1 MIRKQKNKR
10 FELVSKFQPAGD
22 QKQAIDQLCDN
33 FKKGVKEQ
41 ILHGATG
48 TGKTFTMANL
58 IAKLNKP
65 TLVISHNKTLVGQ
78 LYGEFK
84 QFFPNNAA

>member
-1 MIRKQKNKR
+1 MIRKQKDKK

-33 FKKGVKEQ
+33 FKQGVKEQ

-65 TLVISHNKTLVGQ
+65 TLVI
-78 LYGEFK
+78 
-84 QFFPNNAA
+84 

>member
-33 FKKGVKEQ
+33 FKKGVKD
-41 ILHGATG
+41 
-48 TGKTFTMANL
+48 
-58 IAKLNKP
+58 
-65 TLVISHNKTLVGQ
+65 
-78 LYGEFK
+78 
-84 QFFPNNAA
+84 

>member
-33 FKKGVKEQ
+33 FKKELRNKYCMEPLVLVRLLLWL
-41 ILHGATG
+41 IL
-48 TGKTFTMANL
+48 L
-58 IAKLNKP
+58 LN
-65 TLVISHNKTLVGQ
+65 
-78 LYGEFK
+78 
-84 QFFPNNAA
+84 